1 MKLLTIIL
9 CSGLTGLTAPAHA
22 APAKLENIKQ
32 IVCESTVSYDEDT
45 PNEKKPTH
53 GVKTFTPG
61 SRKDVKPRPGAFLL
75 AESEN
80 ADGSGQEA
88 FDNQQ
93 FYFSPIKNGKLS
105 FRFIAA
111 CTHISAAAFP
121 PVFFSASSMRC
132 IPSNPPTEKKSGL
145 RLNSALY
152 AFTKASF
159 FGER

>member
-1 MKLLTIIL
+1 MKEPLFFTLKVDNMKRLTIIL

-80 ADGSGQEA
+80 ADGSGQEV

-111 CTHISAAAFP
+111 WKAHGELKLRPDGTATGFINQKTHITEL
-121 PVFFSASSMRC
+121 RC
-132 IPSNPPTEKKSGL
+132 TIRTN
-145 RLNSALY
+145 
-152 AFTKASF
+152 
-159 FGER
+159 